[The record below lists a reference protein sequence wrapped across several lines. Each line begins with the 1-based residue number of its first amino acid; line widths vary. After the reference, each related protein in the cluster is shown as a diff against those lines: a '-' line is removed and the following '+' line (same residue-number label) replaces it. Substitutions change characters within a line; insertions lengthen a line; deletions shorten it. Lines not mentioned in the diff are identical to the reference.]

1 MKKLLYGAPATTV
14 IALLCAGVFVL
25 TALQSRSV
33 SDVVWG
39 SGIGSTFV
47 LWGPAVTASDTG
59 ILRALT
65 AGFLHVDISHLA
77 VNLITLVF
85 IGAVVERVV
94 GTGPYVVAYL
104 AGVLGGSAAVL
115 TFAWDQP
122 TAGASGALYMLMAI
136 LVGIAARSRAD
147 LRAPLVLVL
156 GNIAYTL
163 LSPGVSLWGHLGG
176 LTVGALMAGPLTS
189 PDERVRWA
197 GAMGGLVLALAA
209 VLVPQWGSAQA
220 STLLHT

>member
-1 MKKLLYGAPATTV
+1 MKKLLYRAPATTV
-14 IALLCAGVFVL
+14 IAVLCAGVFLL
-25 TALQSRSV
+25 TAVQSRSV
-33 SDVVWG
+33 SDVIWG

-47 LWGPAVTASDTG
+47 LWGPAVSATDMG

-65 AGFLHVDISHLA
+65 AGFLHVDISHLTI
-77 VNLITLVF
+77 NLITLVV
-85 IGAVVERVV
+85 IGAVVERAV

-136 LVGIAARSRAD
+136 LVGIAARSHAD

-156 GNIAYTL
+156 GNVAYTL
-163 LSPGVSLWGHLGG
+163 LSPEVSLWGHLGG
-176 LTVGALMAGPLTS
+176 LAIGALMAGPLTS
-189 PDERVRWA
+189 SDERVRWA
-197 GAMGGLVLALAA
+197 GAGVGFALA
-209 VLVPQWGSAQA
+209 SAA
-220 STLLHT
+220 AGIYAAGV

>member
-33 SDVVWG
+33 SDVIWG

-47 LWGPAVTASDTG
+47 LWGPAVNASDTG

-85 IGAVVERVV
+85 IGAVVERAV

-156 GNIAYTL
+156 GNVAYTL

-197 GAMGGLVLALAA
+197 GAVGGLMLALAA

>member
-77 VNLITLVF
+77 VNLITLVC
-85 IGAVVERVV
+85 IGAVVERAV

>member
-85 IGAVVERVV
+85 IGAVVERAV

>member
-14 IALLCAGVFVL
+14 IAVLCAGVFLL
-25 TALQSRSV
+25 TAVQSRSV
-33 SDVVWG
+33 SDVIWG

-47 LWGPAVTASDTG
+47 LWGPAVSATDMG

-65 AGFLHVDISHLA
+65 AGFLHVDISHLTI
-77 VNLITLVF
+77 NLITLVV
-85 IGAVVERVV
+85 IGAVVERAV

-136 LVGIAARSRAD
+136 LVGIAARSHAD

-156 GNIAYTL
+156 GNVAYTL
-163 LSPGVSLWGHLGG
+163 LSPEVSLWGHLGG
-176 LTVGALMAGPLTS
+176 LAIGALMAGPLTS

-197 GAMGGLVLALAA
+197 GAGVGFALA
-209 VLVPQWGSAQA
+209 SAA
-220 STLLHT
+220 AGIYAAGV